1 MTAGTPSTLSG
12 GPVRQVL
19 DGRVLSPPPIW
30 LMRQAGRYLPEYRAL
45 RAEVSGFLNLCFDP
59 VRATEVTLQPVRRFD
74 VDAAILFSDILVIP
88 HALGRRV
95 AFVEGEGPRLDPIDR
110 EGVARL
116 VADGVEER
124 LSLILETLASVKAK
138 LPASKTLIGFCGAPW
153 TVATYMIA
161 GKGTADQGPAREWA
175 RARPEDLEALTNTL
189 VEASVRWLIAQI
201 RAGADVVQVFDTWA
215 GVLDGDDFDRWCVKP
230 TREIVT
236 AVKASQPEAK
246 IIGFPKGIGE
256 RLARYVD
263 ETGVDGVSLDASVP
277 LETARRLQGRV
288 AVQGNLDPQ
297 VLLAGGEPLDAA
309 VDGVV
314 AALRDGPFVFNL
326 GHGVL
331 PATPVEHVARL
342 IERVRR

>member
-1 MTAGTPSTLSG
+1 M
-12 GPVRQVL
+12 
-19 DGRVLSPPPIW
+19 
-30 LMRQAGRYLPEYRAL
+30 